1 MLRVLIADDE
11 ARICQL
17 IQALGDWERLGLEV
31 AGAAHNGQE
40 ALEKTEALRP
50 DILITDIRMPG
61 LNGLELIRRVK
72 TLFPKLEVMIISGY
86 AQFDYAQQALRN
98 GVGEYLLKPINR
110 EALNRTLEKMADAI
124 RERQRNDSAM
134 QSIQAAGREDWGR
147 LRRQTAADLW
157 RGSGAP
163 ASMEE
168 LRRHHFRTDGDS
180 FQTFLLKAD
189 IDAVENPDRFLQ
201 LVFQKARELLAP
213 LLKKSCVDAVLY
225 EAGDT
230 LLGVVCLSS
239 DEESALRSQLRSV
252 LNQLVAQKSLFGAVE
267 FTIGLGKSCRDPSG
281 LGASLNNA
289 RQALQERLIEGAGRL
304 LEGQFPPSG
313 VLETD
318 LQTRY
323 SQAALHAVDV
333 LSAEGADAASEQLQK
348 LSDYPRLRGWEALAI
363 AQNAG
368 RLFITYL
375 GTDEADKAYAAYE
388 WKLMQCNSL
397 PQLWARL
404 QEMQRGL
411 LRQTVLKRQERELHP
426 IRNAKLYVQK
436 HYAEPLTLE
445 SVSTAIGFSVNYFST
460 LFKKETGEGFSKYLT
475 RIRMDQARSL
485 LRETGV
491 SVAEVCGRVGYCD
504 VKHFSKTFKA
514 ETGLTPGEYRK
525 LYG

>member
-11 ARICQL
+11 VRICQL
-17 IQALGDWERLGLEV
+17 IHALGDWERLGLEV

-163 ASMEE
+163 ASLEE

-252 LNQLVAQKSLFGAVE
+252 LNQLVAQKSLFGALE

-333 LSAEGADAASEQLQK
+333 LSAEGADAAAEQLQK
-348 LSDYPRLRGWEALAI
+348 LSDYPRAAGMGGAGHSAERGAAVHYLSGS
-363 AQNAG
+363 G
-368 RLFITYL
+368 R
-375 GTDEADKAYAAYE
+375 G
-388 WKLMQCNSL
+388 
-397 PQLWARL
+397 
-404 QEMQRGL
+404 G
-411 LRQTVLKRQERELHP
+411 
-426 IRNAKLYVQK
+426 
-436 HYAEPLTLE
+436 
-445 SVSTAIGFSVNYFST
+445 
-460 LFKKETGEGFSKYLT
+460 
-475 RIRMDQARSL
+475 
-485 LRETGV
+485 
-491 SVAEVCGRVGYCD
+491 
-504 VKHFSKTFKA
+504 
-514 ETGLTPGEYRK
+514 
-525 LYG
+525 

>member
-11 ARICQL
+11 VRICQL

-31 AGAAHNGQE
+31 AGVAHNGQE

-163 ASMEE
+163 ASLEE

-252 LNQLVAQKSLFGAVE
+252 LNQLVAQKSLFGALE

-333 LSAEGADAASEQLQK
+333 LSAEGADAAAEQLQK

-375 GTDEADKAYAAYE
+375 GADEADKAYAAYE

-411 LRQTVLKRQERELHP
+411 LRQAALKRQERELQP

-460 LFKKETGEGFSKYLT
+460 LFKKETGEGFNKYLT

>member
-1 MLRVLIADDE
+1 M
-11 ARICQL
+11 
-17 IQALGDWERLGLEV
+17 
-31 AGAAHNGQE
+31 
-40 ALEKTEALRP
+40 
-50 DILITDIRMPG
+50 
-61 LNGLELIRRVK
+61 
-72 TLFPKLEVMIISGY
+72 
-86 AQFDYAQQALRN
+86 
-98 GVGEYLLKPINR
+98 
-110 EALNRTLEKMADAI
+110 
-124 RERQRNDSAM
+124 
-134 QSIQAAGREDWGR
+134 
-147 LRRQTAADLW
+147 
-157 RGSGAP
+157 
-163 ASMEE
+163 
-168 LRRHHFRTDGDS
+168 
-180 FQTFLLKAD
+180 
-189 IDAVENPDRFLQ
+189 
-201 LVFQKARELLAP
+201 
-213 LLKKSCVDAVLY
+213 
-225 EAGDT
+225 
-230 LLGVVCLSS
+230 
-239 DEESALRSQLRSV
+239 

-333 LSAEGADAASEQLQK
+333 LSAEGADAAAEQLQK

-375 GTDEADKAYAAYE
+375 GADEADKAYAAYE

-404 QEMQRGL
+404 QEMQRRL
-411 LRQTVLKRQERELHP
+411 LRQAALKRQERELQP

-460 LFKKETGEGFSKYLT
+460 LFKKETGEGFNKYLT